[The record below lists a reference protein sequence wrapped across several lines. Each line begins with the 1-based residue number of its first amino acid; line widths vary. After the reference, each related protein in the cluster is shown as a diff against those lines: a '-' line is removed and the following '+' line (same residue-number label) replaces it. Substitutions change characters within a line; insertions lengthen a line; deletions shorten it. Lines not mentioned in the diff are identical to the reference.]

1 MKKTNFI
8 IVFLMSIF
16 LFSSCNK
23 PDWSIKTYNGDDF
36 SVKTFKNHKLNAV
49 VFLAPECPLSEA
61 AIQELNKLQKKYFQ
75 NDYSTYVVIPGSLYS
90 KDEVKKFVEQ
100 FQIEFPVV
108 LDTGAVIT
116 SMLNAKTTP
125 EVFLITDSMKVVYQ
139 GAIDDRAFD
148 NEFIRQEA
156 QHNYLDSAINQYSKF
171 KKIKVVKTNAVG
183 CFIEL

>member
-8 IVFLMSIF
+8 IVFLLSIF
-16 LFSSCNK
+16 FFSSCNK

-36 SVKTFKNHKLNAV
+36 SDKTFKNHKLNAV

-61 AIQELNKLQKKYFQ
+61 AIQELNKLQKKYFKY
-75 NDYSTYVVIPGSLYS
+75 DYSTYVVIPGNLYTNE
-90 KDEVKKFVEQ
+90 EVKKFIEQ

-116 SMLNAKTTP
+116 SMLKAKTTP
-125 EVFLITDSMKVVYQ
+125 EVFLVTDSMKVVYQ

-148 NEFIRQEA
+148 NEFIRQDA
-156 QHNYLDSAINQYSKF
+156 QHNYLDSAISQYSNF
-171 KKIKVVKTNAVG
+171 KKIKVIKTNAVG

>member
-1 MKKTNFI
+1 MKKISSI
-8 IVFLMSIF
+8 IVLLSVIV
-16 LFSSCNK
+16 FSSCNK
-23 PDWSIKTYNGDDF
+23 PEWSIKTYNGDDF
-36 SVKTFKNHKLNAV
+36 SDKTFKNHKLNAV

-61 AIQELNKLQKKYFQ
+61 AIQELNKLQKKYFPV
-75 NDYSTYVVIPGSLYS
+75 DYSTYVVIPGNLYAP
-90 KDEVKKFVEQ
+90 DEVKKFVEK

-108 LDTGAVIT
+108 LDTSAIVT
-116 SMLNAKTTP
+116 HMLNAKITP
-125 EVFLITDSMKVVYQ
+125 EVFLVTDSMKVVYQ
-139 GAIDDRAFD
+139 GAIDDRAYD